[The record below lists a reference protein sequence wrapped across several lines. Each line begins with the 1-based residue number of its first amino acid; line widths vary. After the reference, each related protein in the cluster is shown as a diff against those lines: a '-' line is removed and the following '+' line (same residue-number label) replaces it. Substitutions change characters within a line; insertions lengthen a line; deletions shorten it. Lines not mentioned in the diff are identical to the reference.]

1 MKDKENG
8 SWKDLKEAFRIY
20 VKLRDGFVKKPSAV
34 SFVQRA
40 FSVPEERAMAID
52 LVLSYPESERVVFF
66 RQLISMSSY
75 VNGFTEECR
84 NLILE
89 LPRDWVMKN
98 IEAEVDGVL
107 VNGGYE
113 EYRCLLE
120 LCCELDRGLMIKFA
134 KRALDS
140 SDEDIKDAGADFL
153 SR

>member
-1 MKDKENG
+1 
-8 SWKDLKEAFRIY
+8 
-20 VKLRDGFVKKPSAV
+20 
-34 SFVQRA
+34 
-40 FSVPEERAMAID
+40 MAID
-52 LVLSYPESERVVFF
+52 LVSSYPESERVVFF
-66 RQLISMSSY
+66 KQLILMSSY

-98 IEAEVDGVL
+98 IEAEIDGVL
-107 VNGGYE
+107 DNGGYE

-120 LCCELDRGLMIKFA
+120 LCCELDRDLMIKFA

-140 SDEDIKDAGADFL
+140 SDEDIRDAGADFL